1 MAFLLSLF
9 CCVRQKLRRLEAAL
23 IEYRESLEDRGIKN
37 QEEIE
42 KKVALH
48 RKKLESDY
56 GISNSGESILNCWK
70 TNIFRRSC
78 SMNISS

>member
-1 MAFLLSLF
+1 M
-9 CCVRQKLRRLEAAL
+9 RRLEAAL

-42 KKVALH
+42 KKVAIH

-56 GISNSGESILNCWK
+56 GISDSG
-70 TNIFRRSC
+70 
-78 SMNISS
+78 